1 MPQEVQDLPA
11 RVLVT
16 GAAGGIGAALVRRL
30 VRAGVEVI
38 ATDLGDQPPGAT
50 GPASESPAA
59 RQWIS
64 ADLSLRAGRA
74 ALVDAVN
81 GSHGALIGGFV
92 HVAGILDPA
101 DWEAIDESQV
111 EHLLA
116 VNLQA
121 PFFLTRALLPAF
133 AGDAS
138 IVLMGSVA
146 ALRASPRTPFYAA
159 SKAAL
164 RNLCASLAL
173 ALQPHGIRVNVVAPG
188 LIDTPLTDGLN
199 RRLAAERGV
208 TVAQIETE
216 RAQPIPAGRAGT
228 VDEVVSAC
236 LFLLSRQASY
246 CTGMTVHPTGGVMAG
261 VI

>member
-1 MPQEVQDLPA
+1 MPQEVLDLPT

-30 VRAGVEVI
+30 VLAGVAVI
-38 ATDLGDQPPGAT
+38 GSDLGERPGSAGRLATDGHVAQ
-50 GPASESPAA
+50 
-59 RQWIS
+59 QWVR

-74 ALVDAVN
+74 ALVEAITAA
-81 GSHGALIGGFV
+81 GGAPIGGFI

-101 DWEAIDESQV
+101 DWDNIDEAQV
-111 EHLLA
+111 EHLFA
-116 VNLQA
+116 VNVHA
-121 PFFLTRALLPAF
+121 PFFLARALLPVF
-133 AGDAS
+133 APEAS
-138 IVLMGSVA
+138 VVLMGSIA

-164 RNLCASLAL
+164 RNLGASLAL
-173 ALQPHGIRVNVVAPG
+173 ALQPHGVRVNVVAPG
-188 LIDTPLTDGLN
+188 LIDTPLTDRLN
-199 RRLAAERGV
+199 RRLAGERGL
-208 TVAQIETE
+208 TVAQIEAE

-246 CTGMTVHPTGGVMAG
+246 CTGTTVHVTGGAMAG